1 LKKSFFKPTNLKIIV
16 FCKKH
21 IKMVTELTNGKFNEF
36 IKEGTVL
43 IDFYADWCMP
53 CVMMGPIVEEAAEKF
68 KKKIKFGK
76 VNVEDGQ
83 EIAQKFNV
91 SSIPNFVVFKDGKV
105 AGQFMGGMDE
115 ENFESKL
122 KKFL

>member
-1 LKKSFFKPTNLKIIV
+1 
-16 FCKKH
+16 
-21 IKMVTELTNGKFNEF
+21 MVIELTNGKFNEF

-53 CVMMGPIVEEAAEKF
+53 CVMMGPIVEDISEKF
-68 KKKIKFGK
+68 KKNLKVGK

-91 SSIPNFVVFKDGKV
+91 FSIPNFVLFKDGKAV
-105 AGQFMGGMDE
+105 TNFIGSMSE
-115 ENFESKL
+115 EDFSERL